1 MKAEVFTDGATR
13 PINPGPSGFG
23 AVLYLDD
30 EMVYNATGFLGRGTN
45 NVAEYFGLIAGLDLI
60 NDALDSYDIEEVT
73 FFLDSLLV
81 IRQVTGEWNITKLNL
96 LRLRDAALERIRQL
110 GLAGVTVTFQHVK
123 GHAGNVGNVEADHLA
138 TAAVLQQHKLVSIL
152 ASLNEEVTVLADN

>member
-13 PINPGPSGFG
+13 PVNPGPSGFG

-30 EMVYNATGFLGRGTN
+30 EMIYNTTGYLGRGTN
-45 NVAEYFGLIAGLDLI
+45 NVAEYFGLLAGLDLI

-81 IRQVTGEWNITKLNL
+81 IRQVTGVWNITKLNL

-110 GLAGVTVTFQHVK
+110 KQVGVIVTLQHVK

-138 TAAVLQQHKLVSIL
+138 TAAVLHQHKLVSTL
-152 ASLNEEVTVLADN
+152 ASLNEEVMVLADN